1 MKMNSFTAVVIL
13 CLLISVSCNKS
24 QKEDLFNGKDLSNW
38 TIALKNPEANPDS
51 VFSVSDGVINVSGLP
66 FGYLRTKKEYKN
78 YKLHVEYRWVGTP
91 TNSGIFLNTTGVDK
105 IWPQCMECQLANLK
119 AGDII
124 LMNVGTGISIRDTS
138 CVVNNSEKPFLAL
151 KKFEASSE
159 KPAGEWNYIDI
170 LCDKNN
176 LEITVNGVLQNK
188 GTAPTQTS
196 GSICLQSEGGPL
208 QFRNVY
214 VELLN

>member
-1 MKMNSFTAVVIL
+1 MKLKFLPVVIM
-13 CLLISVSCNKS
+13 LLSLAVNSCCKN

-38 TIALKNPEANPDS
+38 TIFLKNPDANPDS
-51 VFSVSDGVINVSGLP
+51 VFSVADGIINVAGQP

-91 TNSGIFLNTTGVDK
+91 TNSGIFLNTSGEDK
-105 IWPQCMECQLANLK
+105 VWPRCMECQLANLK

-124 LMNVGTGISIRDTS
+124 LMNLGTGISVRDTS
-138 CVVNNSEKPFLAL
+138 FVVESSERPYFAV
-151 KKFEASSE
+151 KKLGESSE
-159 KPAGEWNYIDI
+159 KPAGEWNSVDI
-170 LCDKNN
+170 LCETNN

-188 GTAPTQTS
+188 GKNMTQTS

-214 VELLN
+214 VELLK